1 MADRETTRRVGPIA
15 KRHATRSTDTEIETM
30 TRTRLFT
37 AALLGTALAFGSFAA
52 IMAPSEAF
60 AQKAG
65 DKKGSGDTVRPEV
78 GTPLQAAQELVKQK
92 KYKEALVKVKEADA
106 VPNKTPFEAS
116 TVLQFK
122 VAVAQAAGDSE
133 ELEKAM
139 DGLIAAGALQ
149 PAQQAQYALVL
160 AQSYLTDKNYAKTI
174 SWAQKAITLGA
185 NETQAR
191 NMLLAAYFESKDYA
205 NAVKEMSNKI
215 STAEKAGQKPTQ
227 RELEILGSLQL
238 SNNNE
243 AGYVSVLERLVNLY
257 PEKKYWEDLLNRVQ
271 RKPGFNRDR
280 LALDIYRLKY
290 NIGLLESGGEL
301 MEMAQLS
308 MQAGNPGEA
317 QAIIDKGYAAGV
329 LGNGPEAERQK
340 RLKDMAS
347 KQVADDKKA
356 LAQTETEA
364 LGGANAGP
372 ILRVAEAYAGYGQF
386 DKAVTLAEN
395 AIAKGNLKNPD
406 DARLR
411 LVTYYLALGQKAKA
425 EATAKAIKAT
435 DGPAELARLS
445 LLAAKAK

>member
-52 IMAPSEAF
+52 VMAPSEAF

>member
-1 MADRETTRRVGPIA
+1 MI
-15 KRHATRSTDTEIETM
+15 
-30 TRTRLFT
+30 RTRLFT

-60 AQKAG
+60 AQKASG
-65 DKKGSGDTVRPEV
+65 DKKASGETVRPEV

-116 TVLQFK
+116 TVLQFR
-122 VAVAQAAGDSE
+122 VAVAQAAGDAN

-139 DGLIAAGALQ
+139 EALIATGALQ
-149 PAQQAQYALVL
+149 QAQQGQYALVL
-160 AQSYLTDKNYAKTI
+160 AQSFLTDKNFPKTI
-174 SWAQKAITLGA
+174 SWAQKAISLGA
-185 NETQAR
+185 NESQAR
-191 NMLLAAYFESKDYA
+191 TMLLAAYFESKDYA
-205 NAVKEMSNKI
+205 NAVKEMSLKI
-215 STAEKAGQKPTQ
+215 ATAEKAGQKPTQ
-227 RELEILGSLQL
+227 RDLEILASLQL

-243 AGYVSVLERLVNLY
+243 AGYTAVLERLVGMY

-290 NIGLLESGGEL
+290 SIGLLESAGEL

-308 MQAGNPGEA
+308 LQAGNPGEA
-317 QAIIDKGYAAGV
+317 QAVIDKGYTSGV
-329 LGNGPEAERQK
+329 MGTGPEAERQK
-340 RLKDMAS
+340 RLKDMAA
-347 KQVADDKKA
+347 KQVGDDKKA
-356 LAQTETEA
+356 LAQTESEA
-364 LGGANAGP
+364 LAGANAGP

-386 DKAVTLAEN
+386 DKAATLAEA

-435 DGPAELARLS
+435 DGPADLARLS